1 MKRNA
6 HVLFSCDKNQGC
18 DKNCGLENKKGS
30 KLKVMSSVMLQTH
43 HLKRNIH
50 DLPPFDKI
58 IGNIKTKIQKKKKK
72 GDNFIV
78 MRSVMVLN
86 QVLVA
91 VALRTKHFDL
101 AK

>member
-1 MKRNA
+1 MI
-6 HVLFSCDKNQGC
+6 C
-18 DKNCGLENKKGS
+18 
-30 KLKVMSSVMLQTH
+30 
-43 HLKRNIH
+43 
-50 DLPPFDKI
+50 LPLTKI